1 MTVIYSILPVRLKH
15 HSLSLAMSWFWSILS
30 LMGAV
35 RWCLRENTNNTS
47 NFATLATVEV
57 L

>member
-1 MTVIYSILPVRLKH
+1 MTMIYSILPVRLKGH
-15 HSLSLAMSWFWSILS
+15 RLSLAMSWFWLILS
-30 LMGAV
+30 LKETV
-35 RWCLRENTNNTS
+35 RWCLRENTSNTS